1 MNCSVSRACTSSM
14 WPPARTAACCSRS
27 SPTTSSLAVLTAG
40 WSRSAT
46 AAESSCCTTL
56 RASDGRCVRWRKRI
70 WRCPEPACARRTW
83 TEVQPYATPCA
94 KLTAR
99 ATSWAVDPLRHDD
112 TTVSAIARHLGVAW
126 DSCWSAIK
134 ADAQT
139 RIAEPDRLKGIK
151 TIGVDEHIWRPSKI
165 TSTDKAVT
173 VMVDLTRDEHGC
185 LQARL
190 LMGSRAVRGR
200 STPTGSPNTA
210 WT

>member
-27 SPTTSSLAVLTAG
+27 SPTTSSLAALTAG

-56 RASDGRCVRWRKRI
+56 RASDGRCGCDGASGSGGV
-70 WRCPEPACARRTW
+70 PNRR
-83 TEVQPYATPCA
+83 VLVGPGPRSSPTPRA

-99 ATSWAVDPLRHDD
+99 ATSWAVDALRHDD

-126 DSCWSAIK
+126 DTYWSAIK

-151 TIGVDEHIWRPSKI
+151 TIGVDEHIVRHEALLFRMEVR
-165 TSTDKAVT
+165 DLDRFAV
-173 VMVDLTRDEHGC
+173 VAAG
-185 LQARL
+185 
-190 LMGSRAVRGR
+190 
-200 STPTGSPNTA
+200 
-210 WT
+210 